1 LRAFCG
7 ATPTITVTKRARTRR
22 SAPIH
27 GGTTAIEYGLIV
39 AVVAIGIVVGLGSL
53 RDGLNTI
60 LNNEATVMTK

>member
-7 ATPTITVTKRARTRR
+7 ATPTITLTKRARTRR
-22 SAPIH
+22 
-27 GGTTAIEYGLIV
+27 TTAIEYGLIV